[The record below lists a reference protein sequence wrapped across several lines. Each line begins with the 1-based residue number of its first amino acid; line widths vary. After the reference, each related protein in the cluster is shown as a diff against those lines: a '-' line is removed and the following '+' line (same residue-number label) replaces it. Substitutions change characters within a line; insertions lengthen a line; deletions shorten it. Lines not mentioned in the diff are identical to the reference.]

1 MITKG
6 EFLKKYHI
14 SESEFRDAD
23 ISWDDLCEIYNDYVK
38 CKQPKYKEIRDV
50 FFDTYLKD
58 MNEGKN
64 ESERIKVHS
73 ITTRVKNPEHLLAKI
88 VNKKRD
94 NDVKYYK
101 LDKTNYEKFVTD
113 LLGIRCLVIFKAD
126 WLSFHEYILSQFE
139 NNVKYYIKDSLAD
152 FDPDESH
159 WYFAEEPKVHIR
171 NGDFRKIYE
180 GVLSPDCIM
189 DGKIYRA
196 VPYIIKYK
204 GIYLEIQLRTLF
216 EESWSEIDH
225 AIAYPYYKTDP
236 VLSEYTELLN
246 RLAGLADEMGG
257 FFRNLKEL
265 EVEHLAHQ
273 PASIEQ
279 DTEEPDVQKDEEIG
293 RNTGMEAEYLEIL
306 NTCSD
311 CLESVLRE

>member
-1 MITKG
+1 MITKE
-6 EFLKKYHI
+6 EFLEKYHI
-14 SESEFRDAD
+14 SEAEFREAE
-23 ISWDDLCEIYNDYVK
+23 ISWDDLCKIYDDYVEHK
-38 CKQPKYKEIRDV
+38 VAKYKEIRDV

-58 MNEGKN
+58 MNEGRS
-64 ESERIKVHS
+64 EAERIKVHTIS
-73 ITTRVKNPEHLLAKI
+73 TRIKDPEHLLAKI
-88 VNKKRD
+88 VIKKRK
-94 NDVKYYK
+94 NDQKYFK

-126 WLSFHEYILSQFE
+126 WISFHEYIMSKFD
-139 NNVKYYIKDSLAD
+139 NDVKYYIKDSIAD

-159 WYFAEEPKVHIR
+159 WYFAEEPKAHIR
-171 NGDFRKIYE
+171 NGDFRGIYE

-196 VPYIIKYK
+196 VHYIIKYK

-225 AIAYPYYKTDP
+225 AIVYPYYKDDP
-236 VLSEYTELLN
+236 IFREYTELLN

-257 FFRNLKEL
+257 FFRRLKEL
-265 EVEHLAHQ
+265 EAEHLEHL
-273 PASIEQ
+273 PESLKE
-279 DTEEPDVQKDEEIG
+279 DVLADEDADKH
-293 RNTGMEAEYLEIL
+293 TVMEVKNMGTL

-311 CLESVLRE
+311 CLESVLNE

>member
-14 SESEFRDAD
+14 SEAEFREAE
-23 ISWDDLCEIYNDYVK
+23 ISWDDLCEIYDDYVEH
-38 CKQPKYKEIRDV
+38 KQSKYKAIRDD

-58 MNEGKN
+58 MNEGKS
-64 ESERIKVHS
+64 EAERIKVHTIS
-73 ITTRVKNPEHLLAKI
+73 TRIKDPEHLLAKI
-88 VNKKRD
+88 VIRKRK
-94 NDVKYYK
+94 NDKKYYK

-113 LLGIRCLVIFKAD
+113 LLGIRCLVTFKAD
-126 WLSFHEYILSQFE
+126 WISFHEYIMSKFE
-139 NNVKYYIKDSLAD
+139 NDVKYYVKDSIAD

-171 NGDFRKIYE
+171 NGDFREIYK
-180 GVLSPDCIM
+180 GVLSPDCII

-196 VPYIIKYK
+196 VHYIIKYK

-225 AIAYPYYKTDP
+225 AIAYPYYKDDP
-236 VLSEYTELLN
+236 ILKEYTELLN

-257 FFRNLKEL
+257 FFRKLKEL
-265 EVEHLAHQ
+265 EVEHLEHLPESLKQ
-273 PASIEQ
+273 DVPADE
-279 DTEEPDVQKDEEIG
+279 DADKNTVMEVKVEDVG
-293 RNTGMEAEYLEIL
+293 TL
-306 NTCSD
+306 NTCGD
-311 CLESVLRE
+311 CLESVLNE